1 MAACFSL
8 AAAGAWTGCAEPARQ
23 RGPSPAGP
31 RRTLAPAPPVQL
43 PAPAPALPSAE
54 APPEPPPPDPGR
66 ANTDPSDDAVVGPPE
81 PILDCSARLE
91 QAGVRS
97 RPGSIPVRQQA
108 GGHVCGAEQVVVY
121 EKGPSDAKWNAA
133 PALTCPMALGLA
145 RFEAILQEEAE
156 RHLGARVARIVQG
169 GTYSCRKMARF
180 RLASE
185 HSYAN
190 AIDIR
195 GFVLDDGR
203 HVTVKQHFGALGAEP
218 NSAASRFLRSV
229 AHRAFDEEVFSV
241 VLTPYWD
248 ALHADHFHLD
258 QARYR
263 VDGSR
268 AQESG

>member
-1 MAACFSL
+1 
-8 AAAGAWTGCAEPARQ
+8 
-23 RGPSPAGP
+23 
-31 RRTLAPAPPVQL
+31 
-43 PAPAPALPSAE
+43 
-54 APPEPPPPDPGR
+54 
-66 ANTDPSDDAVVGPPE
+66 
-81 PILDCSARLE
+81 
-91 QAGVRS
+91 
-97 RPGSIPVRQQA
+97 
-108 GGHVCGAEQVVVY
+108 
-121 EKGPSDAKWNAA
+121 
-133 PALTCPMALGLA
+133 MALGLA

-180 RLASE
+180 ALVSE

-203 HVTVKQHFGALGAEP
+203 HVTVKQHFGALDAEP

-229 AHRAFDEEVFSV
+229 AHRAFDDEVFSV

-268 AQESG
+268 PQSNG